1 MILIELRLLL
11 GLLNFVIFVICFG
24 RVFLRC
30 LIDFIKGF
38 FKFYYFWL
46 KIKKEVWL
54 DIKVWLL
61 FIENFNNKLVFKD
74 DIFIFFDY
82 LKLYIDVF
90 GFLGFVGVLG
100 LKWFVN
106 EWFVIMSYL

>member
-1 MILIELRLLL
+1 MR
-11 GLLNFVIFVICFG
+11 
-24 RVFLRC
+24 
-30 LIDFIKGF
+30 
-38 FKFYYFWL
+38 
-46 KIKKEVWL
+46 IKKEVWL

-74 DIFIFFDY
+74 DIFIFFDD

>member
-1 MILIELRLLL
+1 MR
-11 GLLNFVIFVICFG
+11 
-24 RVFLRC
+24 
-30 LIDFIKGF
+30 
-38 FKFYYFWL
+38 
-46 KIKKEVWL
+46 IKKEVWL

-74 DIFIFFDY
+74 DMYIFIFFDY